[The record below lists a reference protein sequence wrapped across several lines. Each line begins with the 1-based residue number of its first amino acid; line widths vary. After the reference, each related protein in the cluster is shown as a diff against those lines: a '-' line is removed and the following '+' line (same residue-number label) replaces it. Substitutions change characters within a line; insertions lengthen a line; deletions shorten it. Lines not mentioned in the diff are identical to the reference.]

1 VEKKSIFKKSNRAF
15 KNSKMKKIF
24 LSILLTLG
32 FLSISNGQD
41 ISFEIG
47 AGWVSPNTRKP
58 MGIRSFVLKGYYYVP
73 VTKTGDLIIGPG
85 FLFYKIY
92 NPSIN
97 SRINL
102 NDVLSAYYSYNFIDN
117 SKYEGRLFAGY
128 QGSGFLIKDS
138 YIQKNIAHWIT
149 MGGEVG
155 PWLMKI
161 RLSFSK
167 MINPLQISTGEE
179 TFKIYPTMI
188 TFSLVFF

>member
-1 VEKKSIFKKSNRAF
+1 M
-15 KNSKMKKIF
+15 KN
-24 LSILLTLG
+24 ILLMLFMMGSITL
-32 FLSISNGQD
+32 LHGQEY
-41 ISFEIG
+41 SVELGIG
-47 AGWVSPNTRKP
+47 LVSPNTNKP
-58 MGIRSFVLKGYYYVP
+58 YGIHSFVIKNNIYIP

-85 FLFYKIY
+85 ILFYKIY

-102 NDVLSAYYSYNFIDN
+102 NDVLSVYYSYNFIDN

-128 QGSGFLIKDS
+128 QASGFLIKDS